1 MTNMQIGIIGL
12 PQTGK
17 TTIFH
22 ALAGGEKAASAFS
35 AGRLEIHTAVANVP
49 DDRVDVLSKM
59 FKPRK
64 TIYARVTYADI
75 AGLDKGIS
83 KKGLPGPFINQ
94 LGQMDAFVHV
104 VRAFEDPAVPHEGPI
119 EPAGDINILDTEF
132 LLNDLV
138 AVERRYEKIMES
150 ITKGAKD
157 KETALKEKAIFE
169 RLKEC
174 LEGEKPLRD
183 LELPPDEVQALRGYG
198 FLSIKPMLIVINIGD
213 ESAASE
219 IPYDHKHSAV
229 VALRGRLEREIA
241 ELSPEDASLFM
252 TEYGITEL
260 SRSKVIRLSYDLLG
274 LQSFFTV
281 GEDEVRAW
289 TVRRNAPAVEA
300 AGEIHTD
307 LSKGFIRAEVVSYHD
322 LLELGSMAEAKTKG
336 KFRLEG
342 KEYVVKDGDIMH
354 IRHNM

>member
-1 MTNMQIGIIGL
+1 MTKMQIGIIGL

-138 AVERRYEKIMES
+138 AVERRSEKIMES

-157 KETALKEKAIFE
+157 KEAALKEKGIFE

-198 FLSIKPMLIVINIGD
+198 FLSIKPMLIVVNIGD
-213 ESAASE
+213 ESAAPE
-219 IPYDHKHSAV
+219 LPYDHKHSAV

-252 TEYGITEL
+252 AEYGITEL

-289 TVRRNAPAVEA
+289 TVRRHVPAVEA

-307 LSKGFIRAEVVSYHD
+307 LSKGFIRAEVVSYDD
-322 LLELGSMAEAKTKG
+322 LIELGSMAEAKTKG

-354 IRHNM
+354 IRHSM